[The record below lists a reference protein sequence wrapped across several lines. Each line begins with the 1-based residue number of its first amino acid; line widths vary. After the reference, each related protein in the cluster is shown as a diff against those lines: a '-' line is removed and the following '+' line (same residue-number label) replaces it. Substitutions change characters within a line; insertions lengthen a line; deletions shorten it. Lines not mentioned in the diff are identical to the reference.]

1 MLSKNCYGSPLGAIT
16 LVGSDTAL
24 TGLWFADQSRPPLTA
39 AELAQIA
46 QGTSAPIKAAWHWL
60 DAYFQGQRPTT
71 DKLVLQPQ
79 VTPFRMAVLNL
90 LEQIPYGEVCS
101 YRDLAL
107 QLPVP
112 ATKRARYGRAVG
124 GAVGHNPIA
133 LMIPCHRVIGANGQ
147 LTGYAGGLA
156 RKAALLTLERI
167 GHLPQLCEMRSQVG
181 L

>member
-1 MLSKNCYGSPLGAIT
+1 MLSKNYYVSPLGDIV
-16 LVGSDTAL
+16 LVGSETAL

-39 AELAQIA
+39 VELAQIA
-46 QGTSAPIKAAWHWL
+46 QGTPAPIQAAWHWL
-60 DAYFQGQRPTT
+60 DAYFQGQRPAT
-71 DKLVLQPQ
+71 DRLLLQPQ

-90 LEQIPYGEVCS
+90 LQQIPYGEVRS

-107 QLPVP
+107 QLPLPV
-112 ATKRARYGRAVG
+112 TKRARYGRAVG

-133 LMIPCHRVIGANGQ
+133 LIIPCHRVIGASGK

-156 RKAALLTLERI
+156 RKAALLRLEQT
-167 GHLPQLCEMRSQVG
+167 GHLPQLSEMRSQVG